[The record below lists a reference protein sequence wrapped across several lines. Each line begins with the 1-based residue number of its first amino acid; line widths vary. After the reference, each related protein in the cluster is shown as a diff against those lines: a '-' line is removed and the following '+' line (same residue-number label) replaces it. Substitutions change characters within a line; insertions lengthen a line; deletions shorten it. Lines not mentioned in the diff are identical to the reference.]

1 MSAPIPWIALTVD
14 GLLSSMTEREIA
26 DFGKVSTRV
35 SVPDRVVPILSRL
48 TAQIIGYI
56 GSNVQNTLSPDPTL
70 IPSEFEAHAY
80 AIARWRVLTSIPGYQ
95 PGDAREKDYDKADAF
110 FNMVARGSI
119 RPRPAPDA
127 VPSNVPNEKPAGIE
141 VVSAP
146 GSRTGR
152 ARMDGC

>member
-1 MSAPIPWIALTVD
+1 
-14 GLLSSMTEREIA
+14 MTEREVG

-35 SVPDRVVPILSRL
+35 SVPDRVIPILSQL

-56 GSNVQNTLSPDPTL
+56 GSNVQNTLSPDSTL

-80 AIARWRVLTSIPGYQ
+80 AIARWRVLTSIPNYQ
-95 PGDAREKDYDKADAF
+95 PGDARKSDYDKADTF
-110 FNMVARGSI
+110 FNMVAKGSI

-127 VPSNVPNEKPAGIE
+127 VPSNVPNEKPSGVE
-141 VVSAP
+141 VVSAA

-152 ARMDGC
+152 RRMDGI